1 MNNKKK
7 LFILISLVFT
17 LCISNNL
24 FGVFNS
30 REEII
35 ENFDDGEV
43 ELISYPGEDEDP
55 DSWFLDS
62 TITYNNSP
70 YSLKLF
76 GNTWKIEEI
85 EPVPVDSGD
94 IWQVSAYVQTLGEI
108 QGFGVMDSTN
118 VLFYSFA
125 GSEELNIEEWVTVYQ
140 GTFPLQTWNIYQLPI
155 ADDWFAWFDY
165 LPVITCIIFINDR
178 DVNPTGTVYFDEI
191 INITSDLPVPPEV
204 EISYTIGKIYRNSK
218 GERNVDV
225 QFYGEVIDPDSEEHL
240 FYWNFGD
247 DSTSTEQNPFHTFLV
262 QDDHPYTVL
271 LEVVDD
277 SLLWGQATCQIEVDS
292 GPTTFP
298 VTMNFVGDIMLARG
312 YEYSI
317 IPTYGVEAIFEPTL
331 SILGEIADIT
341 VANLECPLTTCS
353 IHHPTKPIYFKGSPE
368 NVAGLVYAGIDVIT
382 LANNHILD
390 YMLPGLQ
397 ETQSVLENNGI
408 AFSGAG
414 ADSYEAYLPIF
425 YSKSGV
431 NIAFLASSDR
441 TGQYNNYQPYL
452 NAGYNKPG
460 FAYMTPYYI
469 TQQINAIEDY
479 ADLIVVEMHA
489 GSEYSLS
496 PGSNYDKS
504 NIFDGW
510 NPDDFI
516 EDEDYT
522 PRIDIPHMWDIEVRH
537 HTIDAGADLVVCHHP
552 HIIQGFE
559 VYNGKLIAHS
569 LGNFAFDLSYA
580 ETFPS
585 MVLNAKINET
595 GFYEYSVTPVYID
608 DWIPVPAQGEL
619 GIYILDYLA
628 RRSKDLGTYLYVD
641 RENVTADIILDT
653 LNMEINTEIYEQEF
667 PLEED
672 DGFWISDPMR
682 LQRDGSI
689 SSINSITPTNDWDYR
704 LGREIIWFGNFEDE
718 GCSLWNVNSSDEW
731 YDSTEVYA
739 GNRSLCHRRYPDSG
753 DNIITNFEK
762 RIKCYSDTVSYSLLG
777 YIKTQ
782 NAADV
787 TVEIRYYYSRYGSYY
802 LGSDDI
808 GEWISGDSDWTFYHN
823 ELSLPTS
830 THFFD
835 IRLNSD
841 CPDTGVAYSWFD
853 NVGII
858 EWTEWQPINLPVNIS
873 NPNDYYYIQIK
884 TDSEEEYASVT
895 YTETNYGEGPHVSI
909 EDNFVSKPTNGRL
922 YQNYPNPFS
931 PRFNRGSTI
940 ISFNL
945 ATDLHRF
952 SQIKIYNIKG
962 QLIKTLIPIPINKDD
977 NPRFTRG
984 QMTNVIWDGK
994 DEKGKPV
1001 SSGIYFYQLKIGDET
1016 LSTKKMILLK

>member
-1 MNNKKK
+1 MNNKTK
-7 LFILISLVFT
+7 LLILIGFVFILCF
-17 LCISNNL
+17 SNNL

-43 ELISYPGEDEDP
+43 ELLSYPGEDEDP
-55 DSWFLDS
+55 DDWALDS

-76 GNTWKIEEI
+76 GNTWKIEMI
-85 EPVPVDSGD
+85 EPTVVDSD
-94 IWQVSAYVQTLGEI
+94 DVWQVSAYVQTLGEI

-118 VLFYSFA
+118 VLLYSLA
-125 GSEELNIEEWVTVYQ
+125 GTEELNIEEWVTVYQ

-165 LPVITCIIFINDR
+165 LPLITGIIFINDR
-178 DVNPTGTVYFDEI
+178 DVTPTGIVYFDEI
-191 INITSDLPVPPEV
+191 INITNDLPIPPQV

-218 GERNVDV
+218 GKRSVDV
-225 QFYGEVIDPDSEEHL
+225 QFYGEVFDPDSDEHQ
-240 FYWNFGD
+240 FFWNFGD

-277 SLLWGQATCQIEVDS
+277 TDLWGQATCQIEVDP

-298 VTMNFVGDIMLARG
+298 ITMNFIGDIMLARG
-312 YEYSI
+312 YEQTI
-317 IPTYGVEAIFEPTL
+317 IPNQGVEAIFEPTL
-331 SILGEIADIT
+331 SILGEAADIT
-341 VANLECPLTTCS
+341 VANLECPLTTYNV
-353 IHHPTKPIYFKGSPE
+353 HHPTKPIYFRGSPE
-368 NVAGLVYAGIDVIT
+368 NVAGLVYAGINVVN

-390 YMLPGLQ
+390 YMLHGIQ
-397 ETQSVLENNGI
+397 ETQSVLEENCI

-414 ADSYEAYLPIF
+414 ANSYEVYLPLF
-425 YSKSGV
+425 YSKSGIS
-431 NIAFLASSDR
+431 IALLASSDR

-452 NAGYNKPG
+452 NAGYNKSG

-504 NIFDGW
+504 DVFAGW
-510 NPDDFI
+510 DPEDFN

-522 PRIDIPHMWDIEVRH
+522 PRIDIPHMWDIAIRH
-537 HTIDAGADLVVCHHP
+537 FAIDSGADLVICHHP

-585 MVLNAKINET
+585 MILNAKINET

-641 RENVTADIILDT
+641 RENITADIILDT
-653 LNMEINTEIYEQEF
+653 INMEINTEIYEQDF
-667 PLEED
+667 QLYED
-672 DGFWISDPMR
+672 DGFWISKPMC
-682 LQRDGSI
+682 LQKDGSI
-689 SSINSITPTNDWDYR
+689 SSINSITPANNWEYR

-762 RIKCYSDTVSYSLLG
+762 RIKCYSDTTSYSLYG
-777 YIKTQ
+777 HIKTQ
-782 NAADV
+782 NGAEV
-787 TVEIRYYYSRYGSYY
+787 TVEIRYYYSRFGSYY

-808 GEWISGDSDWTFYHN
+808 GEWISGDSEWTFYHN
-823 ELSLPTS
+823 ELTLPTS

-835 IRLNSD
+835 IRLNSN

-858 EWTEWQPINLPVNIS
+858 EWTAWQPADMPVNIT
-873 NPNDYYYIQIK
+873 NPNDYYFIQIK
-884 TDSEEEYASVT
+884 TDTQEEYAFIT

-909 EDNFVSKPTNGRL
+909 EDNLLSKQTNGRL

-931 PRFNRGSTI
+931 PRFNRGSTT

-945 ATDLHRF
+945 ATSLRYATPR
-952 SQIKIYNIKG
+952 QAENAQVTIYNIKG
-962 QLIKTLIPIPINKDD
+962 QLIKTLIP
-977 NPRFTRG
+977 
-984 QMTNVIWDGK
+984 MTNDQCPMTKVVWDGK
-994 DEKGKPV
+994 DDNGKFV
-1001 SSGIYFYQLKIGDET
+1001 SSGIYLYQLKLDDKVVD
-1016 LSTKKMILLK
+1016 TKKCLLLK